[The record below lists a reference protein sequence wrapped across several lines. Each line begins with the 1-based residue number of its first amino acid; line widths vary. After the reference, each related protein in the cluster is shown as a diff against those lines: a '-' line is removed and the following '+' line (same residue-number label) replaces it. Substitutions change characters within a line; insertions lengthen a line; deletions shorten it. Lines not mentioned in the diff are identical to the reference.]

1 MAKNKIAIIIKNL
14 NMFGNKDIS
23 KFTNEETPFYF
34 YDLGLLQETLQ
45 NCADAASKYNY
56 HIHYALKANVNPK
69 VLDRIK
75 SVGFGA
81 DCVSGGE
88 VRKAIETGF
97 DAEKIV
103 FAGVGKSDKEIKEA
117 LDANVFCFNVESIQ
131 ELEVINELAEKKQ
144 KVAQVAIRINPN
156 VDAHTHHNITTGLD
170 ENKFGVNA
178 WDLPACAEVLKA
190 AKNVKFVGIHFHI
203 GSQITNLDVYKN
215 LCVRVNEFSNWF
227 ANRGFMVEVLNV
239 GGGLG
244 IDYHNPNR
252 QIPDFEAY
260 FKIFNDFLDVK
271 PHQEVHF
278 ELGRAL
284 VGQSASLITRALYIK
299 NGKKKNFVVLDA
311 GMTELM
317 RPALYQAY
325 HKIENL
331 TRKSEVGNRKSEEGS
346 QKTEVGNLK
355 PQTSNLKPQIKYDVV
370 GPICESTDCFGK
382 EVELP
387 ESFRGDI
394 FAIRSAGAYGEVMS
408 TNYNLRDA
416 LRFVYSEG

>member
-1 MAKNKIAIIIKNL
+1 
-14 NMFGNKDIS
+14 MFGDKDIA
-23 KFTNEETPFYF
+23 KFNNEETPFYY
-34 YDLGLLQETLQ
+34 YDLELLQKTLKY
-45 NCADAASKYNY
+45 CADAASAY
-56 HIHYALKANVNPK
+56 HYHVHYALKANVNPR
-69 VLDRIK
+69 VLSKIK
-75 SVGFGA
+75 DLGFGA
-81 DCVSGGE
+81 DCVSAGE
-88 VRKAIETGF
+88 VRMAIETGF
-97 DAEKIV
+97 DANKIV
-103 FAGVGKSDKEIKEA
+103 FAGVGKSDREINEA
-117 LDANVFCFNVESIQ
+117 LDVDVFCFNVESIQ
-131 ELEVINELAEKKQ
+131 ELGVINELATKKG
-144 KVAQVAIRINPN
+144 KIAQVAIRINPN

-170 ENKFGVNA
+170 ENKFGVNS
-178 WDLPACAEVLKA
+178 WDLPACVDVLKA
-190 AKNVKFVGIHFHI
+190 CKNLQFVGIHFHI

-227 ANRGFMVEVLNV
+227 ADRGFTVKVLNV

-244 IDYHNPNR
+244 IDYQEPDG
-252 QIPDFEAY
+252 QIPDFAAY
-260 FKIFNDFLDVK
+260 FKIFQDFLETK

-331 TRKSEVGNRKSEEGS
+331 GSKVEVGNRKSE
-346 QKTEVGNLK
+346 VGDSPL
-355 PQTSNLKPQIKYDVV
+355 IKYDVV

-387 ESFRGDI
+387 ETFRGDVL
-394 FAIRSAGAYGEVMS
+394 AIRSAGAYGEVMS
-408 TNYNLRDA
+408 TNYNLRDK
-416 LRFVYSEG
+416 LRFVFKGE